1 MRSVIISD
9 TSLRI
14 VGLFYDLSAG
24 VNPCENA
31 TSVCTGKREFCEI
44 TPAAPYYEC
53 KECCRPKKP
62 AEDRLSCECKCG
74 HYLIIGHYRLE
85 HIQHKLL
92 IMLIVGAS
100 KSTENRFIIHINSR
114 INHIN
119 YVSLATLYVGLFI
132 DVDAETPTWLGSED
146 KIALQKFPCI
156 IHSISLLRIP

>member
-14 VGLFYDLSAG
+14 VGLFYDLSAV
-24 VNPCENA
+24 VNPCEDA
-31 TSVCTGKREFCEI
+31 TGLCTGKREFCEI

-92 IMLIVGAS
+92 IMLIVGPS
-100 KSTENRFIIHINSR
+100 KTNENRFKIYISTACLISSGSRLFPVCLTNGFQFQARAIHHTASAN
-114 INHIN
+114 
-119 YVSLATLYVGLFI
+119 
-132 DVDAETPTWLGSED
+132 
-146 KIALQKFPCI
+146 
-156 IHSISLLRIP
+156 